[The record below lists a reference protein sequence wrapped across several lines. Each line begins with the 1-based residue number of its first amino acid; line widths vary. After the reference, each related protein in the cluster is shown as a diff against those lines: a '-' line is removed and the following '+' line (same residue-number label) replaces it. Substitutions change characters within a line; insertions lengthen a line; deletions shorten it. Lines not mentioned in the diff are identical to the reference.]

1 MIRISNW
8 TSTRK
13 FYTKWEHV
21 KFNKESHIDFC
32 CYYAQQVCFARIISF
47 MLFTVEEF
55 LIHNSRW
62 FLKNNWRNLLGL
74 CLFPLNTYSF
84 PAKGTLTDWLTG
96 WLTDWLTDELI
107 RVGLGNLRFLQ
118 VKYFR
123 RQFLLFLSRL
133 IWRTPPTANINQHN
147 HSRP

>member
-32 CYYAQQVCFARIISF
+32 RYYAQQVCFARIISF
-47 MLFTVEEF
+47 MYFTVEEF

-84 PAKGTLTDWLTG
+84 PAKGTLMD
-96 WLTDWLTDELI
+96 WLTDWRTDWLMDKLI
-107 RVGLGNLRFLQ
+107 RVGLGNLHGSSRLTWRN
-118 VKYFR
+118 R
-123 RQFLLFLSRL
+123 RLPSPTRINLFLCLSFCPSVRAK
-133 IWRTPPTANINQHN
+133 RGM
-147 HSRP
+147 